1 MGKSTGYRGLNR
13 RMVRSEASRLIAIR
27 AIVDVAGNEE
37 YHDVVAEALL
47 VLGASEQEITAAMLD
62 STV

>member
-1 MGKSTGYRGLNR
+1 MIQ
-13 RMVRSEASRLIAIR
+13 SEASRLTAIR

-37 YHDVVAEALL
+37 DHDVVAEALL

-62 STV
+62 SSV

>member
-1 MGKSTGYRGLNR
+1 MGKNTTHRGISR

-37 YHDVVAEALL
+37 DHDVVAEALL

-62 STV
+62 SAV